1 MQTYTI
7 RKAKEKDLPAVN
19 SLLEQ
24 VLAVHH
30 SGRPDLLRPEGK
42 KYSNRELLDIFAN
55 DDTPV
60 FVYES
65 EGKVLGYVFCA
76 LQESRGGAL
85 LPVTSLYID
94 DLCVDSGARGR
105 GIGTALF
112 NYAKEFAAKK
122 GCHNV
127 TLHVWECNPGAIAF
141 YRSLGLSPQFTSME
155 LVI

>member
-1 MQTYTI
+1 MQPFTI
-7 RKAKEKDLPAVN
+7 RKARPEDLGAVN
-19 SLLEQ
+19 RLLEQ
-24 VLAVHH
+24 VLSVHH
-30 SGRPDLLRPEGK
+30 AGRPDLFRPVGK
-42 KYSNRELLDIFAN
+42 KYSDQELLGIIADER
-55 DDTPV
+55 TPV

-65 EGKVLGYVFCA
+65 GGAVLGYVFCA

-94 DLCVDSGARGR
+94 DLCVDGDARGR

-112 NYAKEFAAKK
+112 NYAKEFAAQK

-141 YRSLGLSPQFTSME
+141 YRSLGLTPQFTSME
-155 LVI
+155 LLI

>member
-1 MQTYTI
+1 MQPFTI
-7 RKAKEKDLPAVN
+7 RKARPEDLGAVN
-19 SLLEQ
+19 RLLEQ
-24 VLAVHH
+24 VLSVHH
-30 SGRPDLLRPEGK
+30 AGRPDLFRPVGK
-42 KYSNRELLDIFAN
+42 KYSDQELLGIIADER
-55 DDTPV
+55 TPV

-65 EGKVLGYVFCA
+65 GGAVLGYVFCA
-76 LQESRGGAL
+76 LQEFRGGAL

-94 DLCVDSGARGR
+94 DLCVDSDARGR

-127 TLHVWECNPGAIAF
+127 TLHVWECNPGAMAF
-141 YRSLGLSPQFTSME
+141 YRSLGLTPQFTSME